1 MKITIGGGELAYDEA
16 GRGPAVV
23 LVHAGLADR
32 RMWEP
37 QFAALARQF
46 RVIRYDWRGYG
57 ESADAAGG
65 TVSRHEDLLGLLDAL
80 GIESAAL
87 VGCSYGGAHALDAAL
102 AAPGRVTALGLV
114 CSAIS
119 GYEIWTPAMAALAA
133 DKAASGIPA
142 GRLRAYAEHATASVD
157 PADVAAMAAA
167 NVRLMVVGPYRE
179 PGALDPAVH
188 ELALEMCRGVF
199 GRQWSGPAVTEQEP
213 DRPALGRLAEVQV
226 PALVVSGTADLPAV
240 QDMAGVLAGG
250 IPGAR
255 RLDLPAG
262 HLPSLETPGALTGA
276 LLEFLAAPAGGGPA
290 GG

>member
-1 MKITIGGGELAYDEA
+1 MKITIGSGGELAYDEA

-37 QFAALARQF
+37 QFAALAGRH

-57 ESADAAGG
+57 ESGDAAGP
-65 TVSRHEDLLGLLDAL
+65 VSRHEDLLGLLDAL

-87 VGCSYGGAHALDAAL
+87 VGCSYGGAHVLDAAL

-119 GYEIWTPAMAALAA
+119 GYEIWTPEMAGLAA
-133 DKAASGIPA
+133 QKGSSGIPPE
-142 GRLRAYAEHATASVD
+142 RLRAYRDHTAAVVD
-157 PADVAAMAAA
+157 PADIAAMAAA
-167 NVRLMVVGPYRE
+167 NVALMVVGPYRD
-179 PGALDPAVH
+179 PAALDPAVH
-188 ELALEMCRGVF
+188 ARALKMCAGVF
-199 GRQWSGPAVTEQEP
+199 RREWAGPAVTETAP
-213 DRPALGRLAEVQV
+213 DRPALGRLAEVRV
-226 PALVVSGTADLPAV
+226 PVLVVNGTHDLPAV
-240 QDMAGVLAGG
+240 QDMAGVLADG

-262 HLPSLETPGALTGA
+262 HLPSLETPGELTRA
-276 LLEFLAAPAGGGPA
+276 LLEFLARAASQPSGA
-290 GG
+290 

>member
-1 MKITIGGGELAYDEA
+1 MKITVGGGEIAYDEA

-37 QFAALARQF
+37 QFAALAQHY

-57 ESADAAGG
+57 ESGDAAGE
-65 TVSRHEDLLGLLDAL
+65 VSRHEDLLGLLDAL
-80 GIESAAL
+80 GVGSAAL
-87 VGCSYGGAHALDAAL
+87 VGCSYGGAHALDATL
-102 AAPGRVTALGLV
+102 AAPGRVTALALV

-119 GYEIWTPAMAALAA
+119 GYQIWTPAMAALAA
-133 DKAASGIPA
+133 EKAPSGIPPE
-142 GRLRAYAEHATASVD
+142 RLAAYASHTAGVVD

-188 ELALEMCRGVF
+188 ERALEMCRGVF
-199 GRQWSGPAVTEQEP
+199 WRQWTGPAVTELDPQP
-213 DRPALGRLAEVQV
+213 PALGGLAEAGV
-226 PALVVSGTADLPAV
+226 PALVVNGRADLPAV
-240 QDMAGVLAGG
+240 QEMAGVLAAG

-255 RLDLPAG
+255 RVDLRAG
-262 HLPSLETPGALTGA
+262 HLPSLETPAALTGA
-276 LLEFLAAPAGGGPA
+276 LAEFLAAAVPGGAP
-290 GG
+290 

>member
-1 MKITIGGGELAYDEA
+1 MKIAIGSGAELAYDEA

-37 QFAALARQF
+37 QFAALADRH

-57 ESADAAGG
+57 ESGDAAGP
-65 TVSRHEDLLGLLDAL
+65 VRRHEDLLALLDAL

-119 GYEIWTPAMAALAA
+119 GYEIWTPEMAALAA
-133 DKAASGIPA
+133 EQGSSGIPA
-142 GRLRAYAEHATASVD
+142 ERLRAYGDHTAAEVD

-167 NVRLMVVGPYRE
+167 NVRLMVVGPYRD
-179 PGALDPAVH
+179 PADLDPAVH
-188 ELALEMCRGVF
+188 ERALEMCRGVF
-199 GRQWSGPAVTEQEP
+199 QREWSGPGVAELDP
-213 DRPALGRLAEVQV
+213 DRPALGRLTEVAV
-226 PALVVSGTADLPAV
+226 PVLVVNGTHDLPAV
-240 QDMAGVLAGG
+240 QDMAGVLADS

-262 HLPSLETPGALTGA
+262 HLPSLETPDELTRALA
-276 LLEFLAAPAGGGPA
+276 EFLATAVANITPA
-290 GG
+290 